1 VAALEIVAIPNGIF
15 QENCYL
21 VFDPDHPDTV
31 LVDPGEA
38 TDQFLAEAA
47 ERGRSISSIWL
58 THAHIDHICGV
69 AEIRRATGAPVL
81 LHPDDLP
88 HYRRLPQQAHLL
100 GLQVDPP
107 PEPDQLIK
115 DRDQLR
121 IGTVAVEV
129 RHAPGHTPGHVCFV
143 APGAVLAG
151 DVLFAGS
158 IGRTDLPGGNHQT
171 LLASIRRELLSLPD
185 ETVVYSGH
193 GPVTTIGKERRTNP
207 FLVG

>member
-1 VAALEIVAIPNGIF
+1 MAALEIVAIPNGVF

-31 LVDPGEA
+31 VVDPGED
-38 TDQFLAEAA
+38 TDRFLAEAA
-47 ERGRSISSIWL
+47 DRGRSINAIWL
-58 THAHIDHICGV
+58 THAHVDHICGV
-69 AEIRRATGAPVL
+69 GAIRQATGAPIL
-81 LHPDDLP
+81 LHPADLP
-88 HYRRLPQQAHLL
+88 HYRQLPKQARLF
-100 GLQVDPP
+100 GFEVDPL
-107 PEPDQLIK
+107 PDPDRLLEDRAQL
-115 DRDQLR
+115 Q
-121 IGTVAVEV
+121 IGSVAVEV

-143 APGAVLAG
+143 APGVVLAG

-158 IGRTDLPGGNHQT
+158 IGRTDLPGGHHQT

-193 GPVTTIGKERRTNP
+193 GPVTTIGEERRTNP